1 MSRRSLLPLGALLAV
16 FAAGGGT
23 ALHAQAISGTIEGAV
38 RDAQGGVL
46 PGVAVTAVNQQTG
59 ATFTVAT
66 TSEGIYRLTYIPL
79 GTYTVRAELTGFAPQ
94 VKTGVDVRLNESTV
108 VNFTLSIAPLAQEVT
123 VVAESPIV
131 QTTRSELRRAL
142 DEKALLD
149 RPLTTQVSGFA
160 GRSVYT
166 FAILAPG
173 VTTPSTRFDRA
184 FLGSGGSNVVANGTT
199 ARSSNFDLDGISNI
213 DPEDNDYRV
222 PVSVEGVKQFEVI
235 TGNYNAEFGR
245 AGGAQVRAV
254 TKSGGN
260 TIHGSAY
267 EFYYNNERFQDR
279 GSPLQAAAFPKYTLH
294 LYGATMGGPVRR
306 DRIFYFAMFE
316 NNVRRGE
323 NTQVGL
329 VPLPTERTP
338 NTGSAAGDAIIR
350 QWLELY
356 PLPNRPEIN
365 PRRYEVNKPFNYDT
379 PNPLVRTDINVSDA
393 TKLMARYDFRN
404 QDFRIERT
412 FRGGGGDIV
421 DRAHTGGA
429 ALTRVFS
436 PNLLG
441 EFRFGFAYRRVDL
454 PTERG
459 FETFPTITISG
470 LSTLGPIS
478 VQWPIFRK
486 LYDWQA
492 IGSLAYT
499 RGRHAFKAGYDI
511 HRTYN
516 NGVQSD
522 NARGTISFGTGYGR
536 TGIQNFLAGTP
547 TAYVIT
553 LGSVDRN
560 FRYWDLGFYAQDDYR
575 IRDGLTL
582 NLGLRAE
589 SVTDWVERD
598 GLTDFGYD
606 PDWLNLAPRVGAAWD
621 LTGTG
626 RWVLRGAYGLS
637 YDRINFFHL
646 RSLQFQPPHTRTITI
661 LPGAQPLRVEALSPE
676 AGMIAGGPTARFD
689 VAPDFELGRVHTWN
703 VTLEREFR
711 RTTAVRVGY
720 VGSATRGL
728 PASLVLNRAVPGP
741 GATFANRQA
750 RRPDPLVSNH
760 LRLANASDG
769 NYRALQVS
777 VERRFSRGLQYQFS
791 YTWGRSLDMASDAG
805 FGSGD
810 IWFSMQYDVDQI
822 LAERGDNGPRKA
834 DLSGPSRFDM
844 RHVASFNFSYELPW
858 RRQRG
863 LMALASDWILAGTF
877 YYRDG
882 VPVSVLCGAN
892 AGDCNIDGVSQDRPH
907 LLDPGL
913 EGRRFTEKPRTPA
926 DTQIVHLPPT
936 AFDERVDPGG
946 RGSLGRNR
954 FRLDDFATFDLAIV
968 REIPT
973 IASQRVQLRFE
984 VYNIFN
990 NTFAGSPGLSLADLA
1005 TFGRITSVGGN
1016 RSIQVAAKYLW

>member
-1 MSRRSLLPLGALLAV
+1 MSRTPTVRVGALLALLA
-16 FAAGGGT
+16 AAGG
-23 ALHAQAISGTIEGAV
+23 ARLRAQAITGTIEGAV

-66 TSEGIYRLTYIPL
+66 TSDGFYRLTYVPL
-79 GTYTVRAELTGFAPQ
+79 GTYTVRAELAGFAPQ
-94 VKTGVDVRLNESTV
+94 AKTGVEVRLNESTV
-108 VNFTLSIAPLAQEVT
+108 VNFTLAIAPLAQEVT

-160 GRSVYT
+160 GRSVYN

-267 EFYYNNERFQDR
+267 EFYYHNERFQDR
-279 GSPLQAAAFPKYTLH
+279 GSPLQVAAFPKYTLH

-306 DRIFYFAMFE
+306 DRVFYFAMFE

-323 NTQVGL
+323 NAQVGL

-338 NTGSAAGDAIIR
+338 ATGSAAGDAIIR
-350 QWLELY
+350 RWLELY

-379 PNPLVRTDINVSDA
+379 PNPLVRFDVNVSDA

-412 FRGGGGDIV
+412 FRGGGGDIL

-429 ALTRVFS
+429 ALTRIFS

-441 EFRFGFAYRRVDL
+441 EFRFGYAYRRVDL

-486 LYDWQA
+486 LHDWQA
-492 IGSLAYT
+492 IGSLSYT
-499 RGRHAFKAGYDI
+499 RGRHAFKVGYDL
-511 HRTYN
+511 HRTFN

-522 NARGTISFGTGYGR
+522 HARGTISFGTGYGR

-547 TAYVIT
+547 TSYTIT

-560 FRYWDLGFYAQDDYR
+560 FRYWDLGFYVQDDYR
-575 IRDGLTL
+575 VRDGLTL
-582 NLGLRAE
+582 NLGLRNE

-598 GLTDFGYD
+598 NLTDFGYD
-606 PDWLNLAPRVGAAWD
+606 ADPLNLAPRAGAAWD
-621 LTGTG
+621 ITGTG

-637 YDRINFFHL
+637 YDRINFFRL

-661 LPGAQPLRVEALSPE
+661 LPGAQPLRVEAS
-676 AGMIAGGPTARFD
+676 
-689 VAPDFELGRVHTWN
+689 
-703 VTLEREFR
+703 
-711 RTTAVRVGY
+711 
-720 VGSATRGL
+720 
-728 PASLVLNRAVPGP
+728 
-741 GATFANRQA
+741 A
-750 RRPDPLVSNH
+750 RR
-760 LRLANASDG
+760 
-769 NYRALQVS
+769 
-777 VERRFSRGLQYQFS
+777 RG
-791 YTWGRSLDMASDAG
+791 
-805 FGSGD
+805 
-810 IWFSMQYDVDQI
+810 
-822 LAERGDNGPRKA
+822 
-834 DLSGPSRFDM
+834 
-844 RHVASFNFSYELPW
+844 
-858 RRQRG
+858 
-863 LMALASDWILAGTF
+863 
-877 YYRDG
+877 
-882 VPVSVLCGAN
+882 
-892 AGDCNIDGVSQDRPH
+892 
-907 LLDPGL
+907 
-913 EGRRFTEKPRTPA
+913 
-926 DTQIVHLPPT
+926 
-936 AFDERVDPGG
+936 
-946 RGSLGRNR
+946 
-954 FRLDDFATFDLAIV
+954 
-968 REIPT
+968 
-973 IASQRVQLRFE
+973 
-984 VYNIFN
+984 
-990 NTFAGSPGLSLADLA
+990 
-1005 TFGRITSVGGN
+1005 
-1016 RSIQVAAKYLW
+1016 